1 MSEKKSLTTLT
12 NINDFFLTQI
22 TSSLDA
28 QGVKMDDY
36 AKLCAV
42 NAIST
47 INGILSD
54 KGLNWNNEEI
64 DRGNIQSTILAVTT
78 LKLNAAAIPA
88 EVYFEL
94 RNKCVTVGYGESA
107 KKVWKKQID
116 WAVEGDGYDA
126 LLANFGRDVNKVGK
140 FWEVREGDKFEYPSF
155 NGIEMTPPKWSPTGK
170 GKVIRVVYPI
180 VKDDETVEFLISER
194 DDCIKN
200 LRAHIKN
207 NLMNETFGIVS
218 DRKDAKTDDK
228 KKIAAKKA
236 ELLKKVDEKGLDII
250 YEPDFEDYISPAWR
264 DNLDSML
271 VRKMRNNATRKYP
284 KDFGNGM
291 ARQIFEDATD
301 EDAKQVHAEIAENAN
316 KVPLDDDKFR
326 EVEND
331 KGREDKKNE
340 VAASAN
346 ESPKAEKTED
356 DKAPEKAET
365 PPENVDTETGEV
377 TDPEPEKKAPKA
389 PEADF

>member
-12 NINDFFLTQI
+12 NINEFFLTQI
-22 TSSLDA
+22 TSSLEG

-36 AKLCAV
+36 SKLCAV

-54 KGLNWNNEEI
+54 KGLSWNNEEI
-64 DRGNIQSTILAVTT
+64 DRGNIQGTILAVTT

-88 EVYFEL
+88 EIYFEL
-94 RNKCVTVGYGESA
+94 RNKSVTVGYGDSA

-116 WAVEGDGYDA
+116 WNVEGDGYDA
-126 LLANFGRDVNKVGK
+126 LLANFGRDVKKVGK

-155 NGIEMTPPKWSPTGK
+155 NGLDMTPPKWSPTGK
-170 GKVIRVVYPI
+170 GKVIRIVYPI
-180 VKDDETVEFLISER
+180 VKTDGTVEFLISER
-194 DDCIKN
+194 EDCIKN

-207 NLMNETFGIVS
+207 NLMNETFDIVK
-218 DRKDAKTDDK
+218 DRKEAGTADK

-236 ELLKKVDEKGLDII
+236 ELLKCVDEKGLDII
-250 YEPDFEDYISPAWR
+250 YDPDFEEYISPAWR

-284 KDFGNGM
+284 KDFGNGF

-301 EDAKQVHAEIAENAN
+301 EEAKQVHEEIADKAN
-316 KVPLDDDKFR
+316 KVPLDEDKFH

-331 KGREDKKNE
+331 GDSKSKA
-340 VAASAN
+340 AASAGDTQEVEKSDDN
-346 ESPKAEKTED
+346 E
-356 DKAPEKAET
+356 PEKAET
-365 PPENVDTETGEV
+365 PPEGVDPETGEV
-377 TDPEPEKKAPKA
+377 TGQDPEEAPKA

>member
-1 MSEKKSLTTLT
+1 MIFSLRRSHQVLT
-12 NINDFFLTQI
+12 PRVSKWTITQN
-22 TSSLDA
+22 
-28 QGVKMDDY
+28 
-36 AKLCAV
+36 CAL
-42 NAIST
+42 ST
-47 INGILSD
+47 PFQLSTGIPSD

-126 LLANFGRDVNKVGK
+126 LLANFGRDVKKVSK

-155 NGIEMTPPKWSPTGK
+155 NGIEMTPPKWAPTGK
-170 GKVIRVVYPI
+170 GKVVRIVYPI
-180 VKDDETVEFLISER
+180 VKDDGTVEFLISER

-284 KDFGNGM
+284 KDFGSGLV
-291 ARQIFEDATD
+291 RQIFEDATD
-301 EDAKQVHAEIAENAN
+301 EDAKQVHAEIVENAN
-316 KVPLDDDKFR
+316 KVPLDDDQFH
-326 EVEND
+326 EVKDGDTD
-331 KGREDKKNE
+331 KSKD
-340 VAASAN
+340 VTAD
-346 ESPKAEKTED
+346 P
-356 DKAPEKAET
+356 APAPDQSEQV
-365 PPENVDTETGEV
+365 PPENVDKETGEV
-377 TDPEPEKKAPKA
+377 KEPETKSEKATAAPKA